1 MVKCGRRRDNRKGN
15 IPPSASMTPAARETA
30 PPEPMTKGINMM
42 PIHDTGR
49 TQQYL
54 KNEPNV
60 FTEIIFPIPRNSK
73 TVKCLYLMHFHHNES
88 APSRITYCDLPLI
101 AP

>member
-54 KNEPNV
+54 MNAPNA
-60 FTEIIFPIPRNSK
+60 FTKFTYLIPREKNV
-73 TVKCLYLMHFHHNES
+73 VKCLDLSRFHRTKS
-88 APSRITYCDLPLI
+88 SPSRMTYCALPLI